1 MPTDDSQRPRF
12 EIFRGSDAPSLNEA
26 QCMTPEGDTP
36 NMLATLA
43 RYPEMLES
51 GGEQVDV
58 PYRRPGMSL
67 ARLWLKSG
75 FPLPLHSHDCDC
87 LYYIV
92 AGSIELGQETLA
104 AGDGFFV
111 GGDVPYGYTAGPEGA
126 EVLEF
131 RATDAFAI
139 RLKDK
144 PAAAWEKTASHML
157 DSRDRWATEVPPVRK
172 MPEKV

>member
-1 MPTDDSQRPRF
+1 MAEDQAEARRF
-12 EIFRGSDAPSLNEA
+12 EIFRGADAPSLDECG
-26 QCMTPEGDTP
+26 CMATEGATP
-36 NMLATLA
+36 NLFAVLSKFA
-43 RYPEMLES
+43 EAGIER
-51 GGEQVDV
+51 GERVEV

-92 AGSIELGQETLA
+92 AGSIRLGSETLG

-111 GGDVPYGYTAGPEGA
+111 GNEVPYGYTAGPEGA

-131 RATDAFAI
+131 RATDSFSI
-139 RLKDK
+139 RIRDK
-144 PAAAWEKTASHML
+144 PVPAWEKDAAKI
-157 DSRDRWATEVPPVRK
+157 REAQERWASEPPPVRK
-172 MPEKV
+172 LPEQV

>member
-1 MPTDDSQRPRF
+1 MPQEQDQRPPF
-12 EIFRGSDAPSLNEA
+12 EIFRGTAAPSLAEC
-26 QCMTPEGDTP
+26 QCMTPEGETP
-36 NMLATLA
+36 NLVAALAQH
-43 RYPEMLES
+43 PEMAAS

-75 FPLPLHSHDCDC
+75 FPLPLHTHDCDC
-87 LYYIV
+87 LYYVV
-92 AGSIELGQETLA
+92 AGSIQLGNETLV

-111 GGDVPYGYTAGPEGA
+111 GSDVPYGYTAGPEGA

-131 RATDAFAI
+131 RATDTFKI

-144 PAAAWEKTASHML
+144 PVAAWEKSAQQIGAA
-157 DSRDRWATEVPPVRK
+157 RERWVNEAPPVRR

>member
-1 MPTDDSQRPRF
+1 MPQDDSQRPRF
-12 EIFRGSDAPSLNEA
+12 EIFRGSEAPSLDA
-26 QCMTPEGDTP
+26 CQCMTPVGDTP

-43 RYPEMLES
+43 RFPEMLES

-75 FPLPLHSHDCDC
+75 FPLPLHTHDCDC

-92 AGSIELGQETLA
+92 AGSITLGNETLA
-104 AGDGFFV
+104 AGDGFYV
-111 GGDVPYGYTAGPEGA
+111 GSEVPYAYTAGPQGA

-131 RATDAFAI
+131 RTTDAFTI

-144 PAAAWEKTASHML
+144 PAAAWEKTADQML
-157 DSRDRWATEVPPVRK
+157 GSRERWAAEPPPVRR
-172 MPEKV
+172 MPQKA

>member
-1 MPTDDSQRPRF
+1 MSEPENQRPRF
-12 EIFRGSDAPSLNEA
+12 EIFRGGDAPSLNDS
-26 QCMTPEGDTP
+26 QCMTAVGDTP

-43 RYPEMLES
+43 RFPEMLDS

-87 LYYIV
+87 LYYVV
-92 AGSIELGQETLA
+92 AGSIELGNETLV
-104 AGDGFFV
+104 AGDGFYV
-111 GGDVPYGYTAGPEGA
+111 GSDVPYGYTAGPQGA

-131 RATDAFAI
+131 RATDAFEI

-144 PAAAWEKTASHML
+144 PQAAWEKTAGHM
-157 DSRDRWATEVPPVRK
+157 RDARERWAGEPPPVRR
-172 MPEKV
+172 MPDKV